1 MIDTVGA
8 QSAWNG
14 ELLLEIRGNRLSV
27 NGGAF
32 GCKAWNG
39 GGHFVLMREGRY
51 REDEPHSKSR
61 AEP

>member
-1 MIDTVGA
+1 M
-8 QSAWNG
+8 
-14 ELLLEIRGNRLSV
+14 

-32 GCKAWNG
+32 GCKARNG

-51 REDEPHSKSR
+51 HEDEPHSKSR